1 MEQENARSNN
11 TADKRT
17 EGSIEANIAAP
28 GVSQNRT
35 SLNQVTPKS
44 KEPTAHHKW
53 KEQFYCH
60 AGFSELGIAW
70 FTFFLFSATGALWFV
85 TYSLARDAK
94 EGAEEQATNMSKS
107 IAEAANAANAMKEI
121 AAVTKEN
128 ATLMEGILRK
138 QMRAYIAVDI
148 GGATYQDANLRF
160 EAAPVIVNT
169 GNTPAK
175 HVSYKMKAAVLN
187 AESPEALSFEEG
199 EWKLNDAV
207 LHPRQSFVVRRVVN
221 DRVPD
226 NEVAA
231 IMGGEMRRLYIWGT
245 VTYEDIFGGKWETN
259 FCHNYIF
266 YGDPEN
272 IKTSGFYHP
281 KYNNAT

>member
-1 MEQENARSNN
+1 MLNPTTKHIKFVAIALFAFSIIGFPLAINFVDSKCESVSYEMEQENARSNN

-175 HVSYKMKAAVLN
+175 HVSYIPAGL
-187 AESPEALSFEEG
+187 
-199 EWKLNDAV
+199 
-207 LHPRQSFVVRRVVN
+207 PRCAR
-221 DRVPD
+221 
-226 NEVAA
+226 
-231 IMGGEMRRLYIWGT
+231 
-245 VTYEDIFGGKWETN
+245 
-259 FCHNYIF
+259 
-266 YGDPEN
+266 
-272 IKTSGFYHP
+272 
-281 KYNNAT
+281 